1 VIVVAASGFR
11 DRLTPALQHS
21 MDRKGTMPRLTIA
34 GAALVLLAAVEAIAG
49 QSLKPRLEGQQ
60 LVEALKGGGHTIL
73 MRHAS
78 TEPVAP
84 DPALFN
90 LRDCSTQRTLSEK
103 GREQA
108 TLIGK
113 SLAKLGIPVGQVLSS
128 PYCRCLETG
137 KLAFGRVTESD
148 LLSVGDFLSV
158 PEKSERGNEVRKLLA
173 TPPPSGGNT
182 VLITHTGTLL
192 YSFGLDSRPEG
203 IAHVFKRGPAG
214 NADYVGRLV
223 PEDWPRLAGLAP
235 VPE

>member
-1 VIVVAASGFR
+1 MAKEYRQARFTRPPGATEILLVRHGESRAA
-11 DRLTPALQHS
+11 TPE
-21 MDRKGTMPRLTIA
+21 DPFP
-34 GAALVLLAAVEAIAG
+34 LVD
-49 QSLKPRLEGQQ
+49 
-60 LVEALKGGGHTIL
+60 GHG
-73 MRHAS
+73 
-78 TEPVAP
+78 
-84 DPALFN
+84 DPELHPN
-90 LRDCSTQRTLSEK
+90 

-108 TLIGK
+108 RLIGR
-113 SLAKLGIPVGQVLSS
+113 SFAKLAIPVGQVLSS

-137 KLAFGRVTESD
+137 KLAFGRVTESE

-173 TPPPSGGNT
+173 TAPPPGGNT

-223 PEDWPRLAGLAP
+223 PEDWPRLAGLGAAP
-235 VPE
+235 E

>member
-1 VIVVAASGFR
+1 
-11 DRLTPALQHS
+11 
-21 MDRKGTMPRLTIA
+21 MPRLIIA
-34 GAALVLLAAVEAIAG
+34 GTLIALLAAPQAFAG
-49 QSLKPRLEGQQ
+49 QALKPRLEGPAV
-60 LVEALKGGGHTIL
+60 VEALKAGGHTIL
-73 MRHAS
+73 MRHAA

-90 LRDCSTQRTLSEK
+90 LRDCATQRGLSDL

-108 TLIGK
+108 GMIGK
-113 SLAKLGIPVGQVLSS
+113 AFAKLGIPVGQVLSS
-128 PYCRCLETG
+128 PYCRCLDTG
-137 KLAFGRVTESD
+137 RLAFGRVTESD

-173 TPPPSGGNT
+173 TEPPPGGNT

-214 NADYVGRLV
+214 NADYIGRLE
-223 PEDWPRLAGLAP
+223 PADWPRLAGIAAA
-235 VPE
+235 E

>member
-1 VIVVAASGFR
+1 MR
-11 DRLTPALQHS
+11 RLIIAMAVLGLLCAGEAL
-21 MDRKGTMPRLTIA
+21 
-34 GAALVLLAAVEAIAG
+34 AG
-49 QSLKPRLEGQQ
+49 QALKPRLEGQA
-60 LVEALKGGGHTIL
+60 LVDALRAGGHTIL

-84 DPALFN
+84 DPGLFN
-90 LRDCSTQRTLSEK
+90 LRDCATQRGLSEK

-108 TLIGK
+108 RLIGR
-113 SLAKLGIPVGQVLSS
+113 SFAKLGIPVGDVLSS
-128 PYCRCLETG
+128 PYCRCLDTG
-137 KLAFGRVTESD
+137 KLAFGRVTESE

-158 PEKSERGNEVRKLLA
+158 PEKSERGNEVRKVLA
-173 TPPPSGGNT
+173 TVPPAGGNT

-214 NADYVGRLV
+214 NAEYVGRLL

-235 VPE
+235 AAD

>member
-1 VIVVAASGFR
+1 
-11 DRLTPALQHS
+11 
-21 MDRKGTMPRLTIA
+21 MPRLTFA
-34 GAALVLLAAVEAIAG
+34 GAALVLLFSFGAFAG
-49 QSLKPRLEGQQ
+49 QALKPRMEGPE

-73 MRHAS
+73 MRHTS

-90 LRDCSTQRTLSEK
+90 LRDCATQRTLSET

-108 TLIGK
+108 RLIGK
-113 SLAKLGIPVGQVLSS
+113 SFAKLGIPVGQVLSS

-137 KLAFGRVTESD
+137 KLAFGRVTESE

-158 PEKSERGNEVRKLLA
+158 PEKSERGNEVRKVLA
-173 TPPPSGGNT
+173 TAPPPGGNT

-203 IAHVFKRGPAG
+203 IAHVFRRGPAG

-223 PEDWPRLAGLAP
+223 PEDWPRLAGLAAAA
-235 VPE
+235 E

>member
-1 VIVVAASGFR
+1 
-11 DRLTPALQHS
+11 
-21 MDRKGTMPRLTIA
+21 MPRLDVA
-34 GAALVLLAAVEAIAG
+34 GVALLLLAGVALLLLPAG
-49 QSLKPRLEGQQ
+49 GALGVQALKPRLEGAA

-73 MRHAS
+73 MRHVS

-90 LRDCSTQRTLSEK
+90 LRDCSTQRGLSEQ
-103 GREQA
+103 GRHEA
-108 TLIGK
+108 KLIGR
-113 SLAKLGIPVGQVLSS
+113 SFAKLGIPVGQVLSS

-137 KLAFGRVTESD
+137 KLAFGRVTESE
-148 LLSVGDFLSV
+148 LLSVGDTLSV
-158 PEKSERGNEVRKLLA
+158 PEKSERGSEVRKLLA
-173 TPPPSGGNT
+173 TAPPPGGNT

-223 PEDWPRLAGLAP
+223 PDDWPRLAGIDAAR
-235 VPE
+235 